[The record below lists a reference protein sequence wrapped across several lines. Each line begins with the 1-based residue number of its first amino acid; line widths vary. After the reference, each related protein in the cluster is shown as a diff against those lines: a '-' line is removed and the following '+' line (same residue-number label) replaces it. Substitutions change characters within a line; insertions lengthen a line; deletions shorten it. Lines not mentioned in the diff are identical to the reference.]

1 MFYAYCKKFSLIIT
15 VISGILYD
23 MKDLNAINREREERI
38 NLSHYKDLI
47 ETIAKVEYK
56 RFANLGLIDLSEV
69 ISLAMY
75 TAYYIVNNTSNNSL
89 YNEAYLTKAIKWAI
103 RNEMRRRY
111 RWYVMR
117 NNESAEQE
125 KVKDA
130 VYRTILSIDEMAE
143 ADNPTIIKDLS
154 RTPEEKAEIVDLK
167 NRIIE
172 IMQTLSQRERDLIE
186 AKYFYDKKLKDIS
199 VEFNISQS
207 RISRII
213 QSGLDK
219 IKRELLKQDK
229 IDGDCI

>member
-1 MFYAYCKKFSLIIT
+1 
-15 VISGILYD
+15 
-23 MKDLNAINREREERI
+23 MKDINAINKEREGRI
-38 NLSHYKDLI
+38 NLSQYKDLI
-47 ETIAKVEYK
+47 ETISKVEYK
-56 RFANLGLIDLSEV
+56 KFSNLGLIDLSEV
-69 ISLAMY
+69 INLATY
-75 TAYYIVNNTSNNSL
+75 TAYYLVNNSNDKSI
-89 YNEAYLTKAIKWAI
+89 YNEAYLTRAIKWAI

-111 RWYVMR
+111 KWYVMK
-117 NNESAEQE
+117 NNEVAEQE

-143 ADNPTIIKDLS
+143 AENPTLIKDLS

-167 NRIIE
+167 NRIVG
-172 IMQTLSQRERDLIE
+172 IMHKLPQREQDLIE

-219 IKRELLKQDK
+219 IKKELLKQEVINEDN
-229 IDGDCI
+229 I